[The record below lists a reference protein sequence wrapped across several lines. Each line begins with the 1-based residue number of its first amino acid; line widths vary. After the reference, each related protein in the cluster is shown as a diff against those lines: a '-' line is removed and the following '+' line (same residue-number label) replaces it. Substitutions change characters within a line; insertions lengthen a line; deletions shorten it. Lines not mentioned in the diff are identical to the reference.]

1 MGLHVD
7 EHSPIPIRRQL
18 TEQLEHVIEGGDV
31 PRDQALPQHPGAGRL
46 PRIDLNTV
54 ARAIE
59 DLELSEYRPLR
70 PRPEAPE
77 PASIGGGPPPQG
89 ATYETAKGR

>member
-1 MGLHVD
+1 MRLHVD

-46 PRIDLNTV
+46 PRHRSEYRR
-54 ARAIE
+54 AAIE
-59 DLELSEYRPLR
+59 DLELSGYRPLR
-70 PRPEAPE
+70 PP
-77 PASIGGGPPPQG
+77 SGG
-89 ATYETAKGR
+89 A